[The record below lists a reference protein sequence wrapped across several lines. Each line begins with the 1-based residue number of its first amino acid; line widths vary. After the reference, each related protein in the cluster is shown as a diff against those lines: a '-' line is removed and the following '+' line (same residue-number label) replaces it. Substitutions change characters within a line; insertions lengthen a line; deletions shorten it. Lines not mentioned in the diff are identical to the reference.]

1 MSSPTPFEDFLAS
14 DEAVEK
20 IRPGARCSICP
31 IENVETLNDAIRTYV
46 DRRDRPVGDPERT
59 AMTTMEFIR
68 LYVQKQFPELA
79 QKDPRSIRRH
89 AQKCL
94 EAEL

>member
-1 MSSPTPFEDFLAS
+1 MSSPQSFDDFLAAGG
-14 DEAVEK
+14 DAER

-31 IENVETLNDAIRTYV
+31 IENIDAFNEAVRTYV

-59 AMTTMEFIR
+59 TMTTMEFIN
-68 LYVQKQFPELA
+68 LYAKKQFPELA

-89 AQKCL
+89 ALKCVGV
-94 EAEL
+94 EL

>member
-1 MSSPTPFEDFLAS
+1 MSEPLDFAEFLLRGGS
-14 DEAVEK
+14 DEK

-31 IENVETLNDAIRTYV
+31 IEHIDALNDAIRTYV
-46 DRRDRPVGDPERT
+46 DRRDRPVGDPDRT
-59 AMTTMEFIR
+59 PMTTMEFIN
-68 LYVQKQFPELA
+68 LYVKKQFPELA

-94 EAEL
+94 GVDL